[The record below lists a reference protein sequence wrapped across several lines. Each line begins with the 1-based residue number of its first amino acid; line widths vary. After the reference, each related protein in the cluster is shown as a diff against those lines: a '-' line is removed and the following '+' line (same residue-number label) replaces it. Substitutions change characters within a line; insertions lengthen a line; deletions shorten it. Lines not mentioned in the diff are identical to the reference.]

1 MESGDEHAAI
11 VEDGRGH
18 LLRGGLAFL
27 LVHVAD
33 LVQHRVVRAHAGEL
47 HRVVALGHREAAGG
61 VDVRFRRAPHERHE
75 LAERIAH
82 ALELL
87 DGHGGGAAEE
97 VPDHEV
103 RAEALSDVE
112 HLGAHLHAR
121 GRHGEDLELEAFQ
134 GREILQDLDRLP
146 PGGIVVEDERDL
158 LALEVPSELLLHEV
172 HRGRCLRPVRGGD
185 GEDVGIADAVGSGG
199 ATEARGGAG
208 DPIFRQLRRER
219 IDVRRAVD
227 GDGHR
232 AFLLV
237 ALVGL
242 HARRHLVLV
251 VDLQRLDLVALDPAL
266 GVDQRDV
273 VVEAR
278 AEDRPHDL
286 GRPRPIAL
294 HADDDVG
301 LRLGVGG
308 RGAHEVA
315 RSHQECCQDGK
326 VEAHCCS
333 PFFAHFSTR
342 MARSGNSCGYSA
354 TGGSAPRARRRGRR

>member
-1 MESGDEHAAI
+1 M
-11 VEDGRGH
+11 
-18 LLRGGLAFL
+18 
-27 LVHVAD
+27 
-33 LVQHRVVRAHAGEL
+33 
-47 HRVVALGHREAAGG
+47 
-61 VDVRFRRAPHERHE
+61 
-75 LAERIAH
+75 
-82 ALELL
+82 
-87 DGHGGGAAEE
+87 
-97 VPDHEV
+97 PDHEV

-134 GREILQDLDRLP
+134 GREILQDFDRLAA
-146 PGGIVVEDERDL
+146 GRVVIEQVGDL
-158 LALEVPSELLLHEV
+158 LALEVAAELFLGELD
-172 HRGRCLRPVRGGD
+172 GRRALRPVGGGD
-185 GEDVGIADAVGSGG
+185 GEDVGIPRPVGGGG
-199 ATEARGGAG
+199 AAESRRRPRDA
-208 DPIFRQLRRER
+208 IFRELRRER

-273 VVEAR
+273 VVETR

-308 RGAHEVA
+308 RGAHEAA
-315 RSHQECCQDGK
+315 RSHQECCQNGK